1 MQVFGVDVWNG
12 GNSAV
17 QNFLQGRGRNI
28 TFPIGLKA
36 GGLYGL
42 DRHSV
47 VIMAGDKIIEFISPQ
62 STPYQQRLDK
72 HEAEMI
78 AKLEELIAIT
88 GVEELAKQIP
98 EFFKLHQ
105 NNPNP
110 FTTATTIAFELS
122 SGTTEQVTRLSIY
135 NILGQEIRTIVQGR
149 LTSGTH
155 SFNWDGRD
163 AKANQV
169 PGGIYF
175 YILESGNLRQ
185 AKRLLYL
192 PQ

>member
-12 GNSAV
+12 SSSAV
-17 QNFLQGRGRNI
+17 QNFLQGGGRNI

-42 DRHSV
+42 DRHSF
-47 VIMAGDKIIEFISPQ
+47 VIMNDDKIIEFIIPQ
-62 STPYQQRLDK
+62 STYYPQRLDK

-88 GVEELAKQIP
+88 SVEEQPNQIP
-98 EFFKLHQ
+98 ESFKLYQ

-110 FTTATTIAFELS
+110 FTTATTIGFEL
-122 SGTTEQVTRLSIY
+122 GLDATEKITRLSIY

-155 SFNWDGRD
+155 ILHWDGRD

-169 PGGIYF
+169 PRGIYF
-175 YILESGNLRQ
+175 YILESGNIRQ

>member
-1 MQVFGVDVWNG
+1 MQVFGVDIWNG
-12 GNSAV
+12 SSSAV
-17 QNFLQGRGRNI
+17 QNFLQGGGRNI

-42 DRHSV
+42 DRHSF
-47 VIMAGDKIIEFISPQ
+47 VIMAGDQIIEYISPQ
-62 STPYQQRLDK
+62 STPYTQRLNN

-88 GVEELAKQIP
+88 SVEEQPNRIP
-98 EFFKLHQ
+98 QSFKLHQ

-110 FTTATTIAFELS
+110 FTTATTIGFELS
-122 SGTTEQVTRLSIY
+122 PGTTEQVTRLSIY
-135 NILGQEIRTIVQGR
+135 NILGQEIRTIVRGR

-155 SFNWDGRD
+155 VFNWDGRD

-169 PGGIYF
+169 PRGIYF
-175 YILESGNLRQ
+175 YILESGNFRQ